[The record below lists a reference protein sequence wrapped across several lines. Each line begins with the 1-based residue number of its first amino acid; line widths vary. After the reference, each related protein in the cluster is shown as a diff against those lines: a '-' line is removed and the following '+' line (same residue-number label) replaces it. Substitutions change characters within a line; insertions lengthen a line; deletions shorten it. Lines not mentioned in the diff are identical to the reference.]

1 MAWLGIIVGT
11 ILGLICVF
19 VAPAVYGLPVWA
31 AIMLYPLVGT
41 FGAVLT
47 ILILLQLR
55 PGPAQPCSPGDCASH
70 HRPIRPNRSP
80 LGGYPLA
87 QEMIC
92 PARSAPDWR
101 LCSLPRMKRTIV
113 GIPRIR

>member
-11 ILGLICVF
+11 ILGLICVC

-55 PGPAQPCSPGDCASH
+55 PGPAQPIPVSR
-70 HRPIRPNRSP
+70 HR
-80 LGGYPLA
+80 
-87 QEMIC
+87 
-92 PARSAPDWR
+92 
-101 LCSLPRMKRTIV
+101 
-113 GIPRIR
+113 